1 MQLLKLS
8 VSLTFKVTTGKAA
21 VIQSDSVINLPT
33 GDQCGRFPVALACIW
48 CVSTLSGIKKKV
60 GVDCGGGRDRKK
72 REGRRGQGEKE
83 K

>member
-1 MQLLKLS
+1 M
-8 VSLTFKVTTGKAA
+8 
-21 VIQSDSVINLPT
+21 
-33 GDQCGRFPVALACIW
+33 ALACIW

-83 K
+83 KERGQEEKLNQKEKSGVVDHSFQTGLYECRQVRLN